1 MAQSYFIWN
10 GTDCRSKGII
20 LRGPA
25 PIIRAEERVSHVE
38 IPGKAGDLTLTE
50 GENIFNSY
58 IQTITMSVRG
68 GYRVREIFSWLRG
81 SGYVTFSGEPDR
93 RQAARVVGAITLN
106 RVSRNLDNWA
116 GEVQF
121 YCQPLKE
128 LLREEKTT
136 VSSSGTTVRNRGDVD
151 EKPLFRVTTS
161 GTSISLTAGGKTIAV
176 TSVTSGATIW
186 IDSGNLEIWNADRTV
201 NLLKNST
208 GSFPVLKPGA
218 NTVTGTGWSAVEITR
233 RERFL

>member
-20 LRGPA
+20 MRGPA

-58 IQTITMSVRG
+58 IQTVTMSVRG
-68 GYRVREIFSWLRG
+68 WHRVREIFAWLRG

-128 LLREEKTT
+128 LLREEKTN

-151 EKPLFRVTTS
+151 ERPLFRVTTS

-186 IDSGNLEIWNADRTV
+186 IDSGNMEIWNVDRTV

-208 GSFPVLKPGA
+208 GSFPILKPGA
-218 NTVTGTGWSAVEITR
+218 NTVTGTGWSAIEITR